1 MIYLKFRAKIILRQ
15 LSDKS
20 DKSAS
25 LYNRIYVNNVSST
38 KINAALG
45 YMNFHEFIIN

>member
-20 DKSAS
+20 DKSVS
-25 LYNRIYVNNVSST
+25 LILFYVKNTRN
-38 KINAALG
+38 L
-45 YMNFHEFIIN
+45 FW

>member
-1 MIYLKFRAKIILRQ
+1 MIYLKFRAKIIQCQ

-25 LYNRIYVNNVSST
+25 LFI
-38 KINAALG
+38 
-45 YMNFHEFIIN
+45 EFT